1 MNLIFSVL
9 FLIYMF
15 IAQHKAELDVLL
27 LNLRVPITKLANDSK
42 KPLHFTHKY
51 AM

>member
-1 MNLIFSVL
+1 MNLIFAVL

-15 IAQHKAELDVLL
+15 IAQHNTELDFFL
-27 LNLRVPITKLANDSK
+27 LNLRVPIKNLQTIRSNHLI
-42 KPLHFTHKY
+42 LHKY